1 MKTLTAT
8 NSVTN
13 PATNP
18 ATNSADIAGALRKQI
33 ASARFSL
40 NERLPPERLLAEQFG
55 VARGTIRE
63 ALRQLEESG
72 FVRRRPGSGTYVT
85 WTEDNAGRSVV
96 ETVRPLELVDARLAV
111 EPQMC
116 RLAVL
121 QATEADFARLN
132 AHLNVM
138 EGCVDDPR
146 RFAAGDEAF
155 HLALADCARNAM
167 IRWMME
173 KIHEVRTHA
182 QWERMRTITLTP
194 QIIRLYNQQHRE
206 VVDAIARR
214 ESESAAQAMKRHLS
228 TARESL
234 MSATV

>member
-1 MKTLTAT
+1 MKTLTAM
-8 NSVTN
+8 NS
-13 PATNP
+13 AINP

-33 ASARFSL
+33 ASARFAL

-85 WTEDNAGRSVV
+85 WTEDNAGRGVV

-132 AHLNVM
+132 AHLDAM
-138 EGCVDDPR
+138 EGCVDDPK

-194 QIIRLYNQQHRE
+194 QIIALYNQQHRE

-214 ESESAAQAMKRHLS
+214 ESESAAHAMKRHLA

-234 MSATV
+234 VSATV